1 MGSGIA
7 GGLFYIGHGL
17 TFDGDEIAR
26 ETWIM
31 TEKIIL
37 LLIPVIGLSV
47 IAAVVWWQN
56 ERDYALRK
64 ERISKKK

>member
-1 MGSGIA
+1 
-7 GGLFYIGHGL
+7 
-17 TFDGDEIAR
+17 
-26 ETWIM
+26 M

-64 ERISKKK
+64 ERAASKK